1 MALYKNLNLNTIS
14 IRRNLPF
21 SYWLRNLSFPRALA
35 CCLRLRTW
43 DVRCEAGHSIDRDT
57 LAERSEAVAQG
68 AIPKGR
74 GFEPH
79 RCHFC
84 GMGCDH
90 MCMYMCMMYLITD
103 FHFHL
108 TIFEAYQTHRERTR
122 YSYEKQLNHNII
134 LDPRFT
140 FADDTLAERL
150 RRRPAKPMG
159 SPRVGSNPTGVVLP
173 SSLYSYVLA

>member
-1 MALYKNLNLNTIS
+1 MLALWTLNPAIDFQ
-14 IRRNLPF
+14 IRMKVLKD
-21 SYWLRNLSFPRALA
+21 A
-35 CCLRLRTW
+35 
-43 DVRCEAGHSIDRDT
+43 

-140 FADDTLAERL
+140 LADDTLAEQL
-150 RRRPAKPMG
+150 RRRPATPMG
-159 SPRVGSNPTGVVLP
+159 SPVRAHVRLGLEDSQRLK
-173 SSLYSYVLA
+173 

>member
-1 MALYKNLNLNTIS
+1 MTFFENLIPPPTSQSSILCCLHHRDGQGCSVVLYKNLNLNTIS
-14 IRRNLPF
+14 IRRNLHF

-35 CCLRLRTW
+35 CCLRLRACIR

-57 LAERSEAVAQG
+57 LAERSTAVAQG

-90 MCMYMCMMYLITD
+90 MYVHVHDALDYGLPISFNDIRSLPDTSR
-103 FHFHL
+103 
-108 TIFEAYQTHRERTR
+108 TNEIF
-122 YSYEKQLNHNII
+122 L
-134 LDPRFT
+134 
-140 FADDTLAERL
+140 
-150 RRRPAKPMG
+150 
-159 SPRVGSNPTGVVLP
+159 
-173 SSLYSYVLA
+173 